1 MQYGRWEKRRDGR
14 EIKVGAACVCA
25 FTLARWE
32 WDESRTSGKAGLVQA
47 VRREGRGSG
56 GLRMTMLVSPNQ
68 PSMNKR
74 YVPM

>member
-32 WDESRTSGKAGLVQA
+32 WDESRTSGKAALVEA
-47 VRREGRGSG
+47 VR
-56 GLRMTMLVSPNQ
+56 
-68 PSMNKR
+68 
-74 YVPM
+74 